1 METNVTPVLALLV
14 GVTAFSVW
22 ACYRAS
28 ADRELKPLFVL
39 ALVLAAYV
47 ASIVPLLWRYA

>member
-1 METNVTPVLALLV
+1 METDLTPILGLLV
-14 GVTAFSVW
+14 VSTAFSVW

-39 ALVLAAYV
+39 ALVFAAYV
-47 ASIVPLLWRYA
+47 ASIIPLLWRYA

>member
-1 METNVTPVLALLV
+1 MTPVLILLV
-14 GVTAFSVW
+14 AVTAFSTW

-28 ADRELKPLFVL
+28 ADRELKPLLVL
-39 ALVLAAYV
+39 ALVFAAYV

>member
-1 METNVTPVLALLV
+1 METNVTPVLILLV
-14 GVTAFSVW
+14 AVTAFSTW

-28 ADRELKPLFVL
+28 ADRELKPLLVL
-39 ALVLAAYV
+39 ALVFAAYV

>member
-1 METNVTPVLALLV
+1 METPLTPILGLLV
-14 GVTAFSVW
+14 VVTAFSVW

-39 ALVLAAYV
+39 ALVFAAYV
-47 ASIVPLLWRYA
+47 ASIIPLLWRYA